1 MTDLEG
7 CIRFWESTLFHNRY
21 LLEPATIALI
31 EMTIK
36 FLKELQNERLQEK
49 GLNSCREPQLE

>member
-1 MTDLEG
+1 MHELEG
-7 CIRFWESTLFHNRY
+7 CIRFWESKLKDKY

-36 FLKELQNERLQEK
+36 FLKKLQEK
-49 GLNSCREPQLE
+49 QN